1 MRKRH
6 AHADV
11 MSSSYRRNP
20 ARKNGGFTFEAKIPA
35 IPEYSTNASEAT
47 VDAQLYERMQGRL
60 ASGWYNTILVTTRGN
75 DNWDV
80 KRSYGSQ
87 KLTALNEYIV
97 RKHERNEPLAVVTL
111 DGTDD
116 VMLPNE
122 YRNRQ
127 TPTEFH
133 KDLARTPDM
142 HFVRETER
150 YHGLVKPP
158 KVSLRHAICL
168 YEDKPN
174 IKGNEKHAC
183 NKRLGDLGVP

>member
-20 ARKNGGFTFEAKIPA
+20 AWKNGGFTFEAKIPA

-97 RKHERNEPLAVVTL
+97 VSFCRGSDCRLLPFA
-111 DGTDD
+111 TDC
-116 VMLPNE
+116 LS
-122 YRNRQ
+122 Q
-127 TPTEFH
+127 
-133 KDLARTPDM
+133 LARAPRGSTS
-142 HFVRETER
+142 ETS
-150 YHGLVKPP
+150 HSPSSP
-158 KVSLRHAICL
+158 STA
-168 YEDKPN
+168 PTT
-174 IKGNEKHAC
+174 
-183 NKRLGDLGVP
+183 